1 GEIGDVVATVLHNFA
16 MPLIRYSIG
25 DRAEV
30 GPRCACGRGL
40 PVISRILGRSRDL
53 VTLPSGERRYALL
66 SFDRVLN
73 EIPAVI
79 QGQVVQK
86 TRGHLEVRL
95 VARRPLSPDE
105 EAKIRERLIG
115 NFKHDFD
122 IAFAYCDVIPR
133 SPAGKFFDF
142 LSELPT

>member
-1 GEIGDVVATVLHNFA
+1 

-30 GPRCACGRGL
+30 GPSCACGRGL
-40 PVISRILGRSRDL
+40 PVITRILGRSRDL
-53 VTLPSGERRYALL
+53 VTLPSGERRFGVL
-66 SFDRVLN
+66 SFDKVLN

-86 TRGHLEVRL
+86 TIEHLEVRL
-95 VARRPLSPDE
+95 VAKRHLSAEE
-105 EAKIRERLIG
+105 EAKIRDRLIR
-115 NFKHDFD
+115 NYKYSFR
-122 IAFAYCDVIPR
+122 ITFAYCDAIPR
-133 SPAGKFFDF
+133 SSTGKYFDF